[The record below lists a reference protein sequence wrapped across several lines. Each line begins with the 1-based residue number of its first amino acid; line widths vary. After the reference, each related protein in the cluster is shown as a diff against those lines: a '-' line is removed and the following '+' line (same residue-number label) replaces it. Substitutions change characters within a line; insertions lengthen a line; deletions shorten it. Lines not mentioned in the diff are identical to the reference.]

1 MEIQPS
7 PNLSSR
13 NGGRP
18 LQALPANFSTASF
31 ESEESTFN
39 LAQPLIILRRRLNVV
54 LGVAIALSVVTIPL
68 AIWGATR
75 KPPQY
80 AGSFQLLVEPVTA
93 DAQLKRLTLD
103 SQQRPGEA
111 LQTAPTAL
119 DYPTQI
125 QILQSPKILAPVL
138 QTLQVKYPTLTY
150 DRLVSNL
157 KIGRIL
163 PKNATKDTEGTKI
176 LGFTYQDFDPAL
188 TEAVVKELATT
199 YLKYSLQER
208 QTNIGQGIKFI
219 DNQLPQLRQRVNTL
233 QRQLQVFRQQN
244 AIINPDLQGTQASGQ
259 AGALQQQQFEASA
272 NLAEKQTQFSTLAQQ
287 SARANTVTVLAG
299 SPQYQALLSKYQEI
313 QSAIALESA
322 RSREAN
328 PTLQALR
335 AKQRNMEQLLQQES
349 QRVLGKTGDDIQI
362 LQARNQAI
370 NRAKGEVDQKIQAYP
385 ALARQ
390 FADLDRELKV
400 ATDSLTEFLTK
411 REALQ
416 IDAAQKEVPWELVS
430 PPVLASDP
438 LTGEPQNVSQST
450 LPNYLA
456 LAVFLS
462 LMMGIGAG
470 FLADGSSNAYH
481 TSNQLKQAIR
491 LALLGA
497 IPLDAERQ
505 HTPQSWLTKLPFMK
519 RKRRVATPHQTGDPA
534 ALDGLEEIGGMPV
547 YFPSRPALATSLTAS
562 SPFLEAF
569 RSLYKNIRLLPLNA
583 PIRSLTI
590 SSAEPG
596 DGKTTIAVNLA
607 QAAAAMGQRVLLVDA
622 DLRHPQVHHVMGLAN
637 QCGLSDVIT
646 SNVNVKNALQPFPI
660 RENLMVL
667 TAGLAAVD
675 PTEALTSGKMRV
687 LMERF
692 QMVFDL
698 VIYDTPP
705 LVGLADGSLV
715 AAQTNGLA
723 LVVRL
728 GKTKRPSVAQ
738 AIEEVKLSSTTLLG
752 LVANGSTEVIMPY
765 GYYYQ
770 PRAQPQKGTAPIEL
784 EN

>member
-1 MEIQPS
+1 METQPS
-7 PNLSSR
+7 SNLSSR

-18 LQALPANFSTASF
+18 LQVPSGFSAASF
-31 ESEESTFN
+31 EPEESTFN
-39 LAQPLIILRRRLNVV
+39 VAQPLVILRRRLRVV
-54 LGVAIALSVVTIPL
+54 LGVAIALTLVTIPL
-68 AIWGATR
+68 AIWSANR
-75 KPPQY
+75 KPAQY

-103 SQQRPGEA
+103 AQQGPGEA

-125 QILQSPKILAPVL
+125 EILQSPKILAPVL
-138 QTLQVKYPTLTY
+138 KALQAQYPTLSY
-150 DRLVSNL
+150 GRLLSNL
-157 KIGRIL
+157 TIGRVK
-163 PKNATKDTEGTKI
+163 PKNAGKNAEGTKI
-176 LGFTYQDFDPAL
+176 LGFTYQDSDPGL
-188 TEAVVKELATT
+188 TEAVIKELAAT

-208 QTNIGQGIKFI
+208 QTNIGQGVKFI
-219 DNQLPQLRQRVNTL
+219 DNQLPQLQQRVNTL
-233 QRQLQVFRQQN
+233 QRQLQAFRQQN
-244 AIINPDLQGTQASGQ
+244 AIINPDLQGSQAAGQ
-259 AGALQQQQFEASA
+259 SGALQQQQFDTAA
-272 NLAEKQTQFSTLAQQ
+272 ILAEKQTRLSTLAQQ
-287 SARANTVTVLAG
+287 SARANTVTVLAE
-299 SPQYQALLSKYQEI
+299 SPQYQALLGKYQEI
-313 QSAIALESA
+313 QSQIALESA
-322 RSREAN
+322 RSHEEN
-328 PTLQALR
+328 PTLQSLR
-335 AKQRNMEQLLQQES
+335 DKQRNMEQLLRQES
-349 QRVLGKTGDDIQI
+349 QRVLGKAGDDIQI

-390 FADLDRELKV
+390 FTDLDRELKV
-400 ATDSLTEFLTK
+400 ATSSLTEFLTK

-430 PPVLASDP
+430 PPALARD

-450 LPNYLA
+450 LPSYLA

-462 LMMGIGAG
+462 LMMGVGAG

-481 TSNQLKQAIR
+481 TSNQLKQAIK
-491 LALLGA
+491 LALLGS
-497 IPLDAERQ
+497 IPFDVEKQ
-505 HTPQSWLTKLPFMK
+505 HTQQSWLTKLPFMK
-519 RKRRVATPHQTGDPA
+519 RKRRMAKPIRLDNPVLDALEANGQPMPLTATA
-534 ALDGLEEIGGMPV
+534 A
-547 YFPSRPALATSLTAS
+547 ATSLTAS
-562 SPFLEAF
+562 SPFLESF
-569 RSLYKNIRLLPLNA
+569 RSLYKNIRLLPISV

-607 QAAAAMGQRVLLVDA
+607 EAAAAMGQRVLLVDA
-622 DLRHPQVHHVMGLAN
+622 DLRHPQVHHVMGLSN
-637 QCGLSDVIT
+637 QSGLSDVIT
-646 SNVNVKNALQPFPI
+646 SNVAVKNAIQQSPT
-660 RENLMVL
+660 RENLMIL
-667 TAGLAAVD
+667 TAGLAVVD

-715 AAQTNGLA
+715 AAQTNGLV

-738 AIEEVKLSSTTLLG
+738 AIEEVKLSSTILLG
-752 LVANGSTEVIMPY
+752 MIANGSTEAAMPY

-770 PRAQPQKGTAPIEL
+770 PKVQSQNGTPPVQV